1 MRLLLFVLIVF
12 IGLFLFMSSL
22 RPNYNVIISSR
33 LADIPS
39 NNIDPSKI
47 KGDLLKTYEDE
58 NFYSLNGIDVSE
70 HQGKIDFS
78 TLKDQGIEFVYLRLG
93 YRSYGDGSLHLD
105 ACFEEN
111 YQKAKEA
118 GLMIGVYFF
127 SQAINEKEAID
138 EAYFVKDNL
147 KGKSIDLHVVYD
159 LEDISYD
166 TSRMSD
172 TSKEV
177 RVNNAMSF
185 AAKIKDLGYEPM
197 IYCNMKWMAFT
208 LDMEELAG
216 YDFWYADY
224 YDVPQCPYDYKI
236 WQYSETGI
244 VPGINGNVDLN
255 LWFQEGE

>member
-22 RPNYNVIISSR
+22 RPNYNVIISSP
-33 LADIPS
+33 LVDIPS

-58 NFYSLNGIDVSE
+58 NYYSLNGIDVSE
-70 HQGKIDFS
+70 HQGEIDFS

-118 GLMIGVYFF
+118 GLLIGVYFF

-166 TSRMSD
+166 TSRMSN

-197 IYCNMKWMAFT
+197 IYTNLHWT
-208 LDMEELAG
+208 YEY
-216 YDFWYADY
+216 YDLSYILNYPIWYAQY
-224 YDVPQCPYDYKI
+224 NAYPENYFPIKI
-236 WQYSETGI
+236 WQYSESGI
-244 VPGINGNVDLN
+244 LEGIDTKVDLN
-255 LWFQEGE
+255 MMLVEK